1 VLEFGRIHQAV
12 LQTQPYRWSFINELF
27 QPENAAL
34 LAATFPCDKF
44 KKVAGYDGEKGY
56 EYFARSLIHM
66 GAEQPSHEAGLSE
79 SWRELAY
86 DLLSPAYRK
95 AMSRLT
101 GRDLSEAPLEVNV
114 IHYGPNCWLGP
125 HVDLKEKIV
134 SHILYFNQSWNRAD
148 GGYLEVLGASDPSAV
163 LAETMPLVG
172 NSAVLVRSDNSWH
185 AVARVAPGCRLS
197 RRSLNVI
204 FHAPASISTMWPPGD
219 RAELSDYR
227 MNAWDGKPQTSAA
240 GAKRSLWTGLLG
252 AFRR

>member
-1 VLEFGRIHQAV
+1 MLELGRIQQAV
-12 LQTQPYRWSFINELF
+12 LKTEPYKWAFVDELF
-27 QPENAAL
+27 SPGHAAD

-56 EYFARSLIHM
+56 EYFSRSLIHM
-66 GAEQPSHEAGLSE
+66 GAAEPSHVEGLSP

-86 DLLSPAYRK
+86 DLLSPAYRQ

-101 GRDLSEAPLEVNV
+101 GRDLSESPLEVNAV
-114 IHYGPNCWLGP
+114 HYGPNCWLGP

-134 SHILYFNQSWNRAD
+134 TQILYFNDEWNRKD
-148 GGYLEVLGASDPSAV
+148 GGYLEILNSSDPSSGA
-163 LAETMPLVG
+163 AEAMPLVG

-185 AVARVAPGCRLS
+185 AVARIAEGCQLS

-204 FHAPASISTMWPPGD
+204 FHSPGAISTMWPPGD
-219 RAELSDYR
+219 RAKLSDYQ
-227 MNAWDGKPQTSAA
+227 MNSGKAS
-240 GAKRSLWTGLLG
+240 RWSGLLD